1 MTIFDRYILKEFIKI
16 FALIL
21 VSLVGLYLIAD
32 FFERLRMFLSN
43 NASPGQMAAY
53 FFLTLPMILS
63 QMIPIAVL
71 LSTLL
76 SFGILSKNC
85 EITAMKAN
93 GLSLYRISL
102 PVIVISFAICIAA
115 FLLSEFIT
123 PYTNQKAKY
132 VKLIEVQKREK
143 LGSFKQNEIWY
154 RGEEGIYNFSMFDP
168 QTNTL
173 KGIRIHF
180 FDRGM
185 NLSQRI
191 DAKEAVWKDD
201 GWLFK
206 DLLVTTFNRDGIPS
220 IERVPAQVIAL
231 AEKPSDFKTVQ
242 KGTEEMGLLEL
253 SRFTKKIGSEGYD
266 TVQYRTDMHG
276 KIAFPLVSV
285 ILAILGVSFS
295 LKSERSGGISQS
307 IGLGIIIGFSYWIVF
322 AFAISLGRAG
332 TIPPV
337 MAAWAANVLFGVAAT
352 IMFMRVKT

>member
-1 MTIFDRYILKEFIKI
+1 MTILDRYILKEFTKI

-21 VSLVGLYLIAD
+21 VSLAGLYLIVD
-32 FFERLRMFLSN
+32 FFERIRMFLSN
-43 NASPGQMAAY
+43 HASLGQIVSY
-53 FFLTLPMILS
+53 FLLTLPMILS
-63 QMIPIAVL
+63 QMIPTTVL

-76 SFGILSKNC
+76 SFGILAKNC

-102 PVIVISFAICIAA
+102 PVLVTSFAICIAA

-168 QTNTL
+168 RTNTL
-173 KGIRIHF
+173 KGIRIHL

-191 DAKEAVWKDD
+191 DAKEAVWKD
-201 GWLFK
+201 GSWLFRE
-206 DLLVTTFNRDGIPS
+206 LLVTTFNPSGVPSLERIPS
-220 IERVPAQVIAL
+220 RVFAL
-231 AEKPSDFKTVQ
+231 SEKPSDFMAVQ
-242 KGTEEMGLLEL
+242 KDTEEMGLLEL
-253 SRFTKKIGSEGYD
+253 SRFTKKIRSEGYD
-266 TVQYRTDMHG
+266 TMRYRTDMHG

-295 LKSERSGGISQS
+295 LKSERSGGVAQS

-337 MAAWAANVLFGVAAT
+337 VAAWSANLLFGLVAA